1 MYTGEP
7 KGTFADEGLF
17 QLAEKYHLESLII
30 SCEYALKLKETEAPP
45 VLPLFEKGVP

>member
-17 QLAEKYHLESLII
+17 QLAEKYHLESLI
-30 SCEYALKLKETEAPP
+30 YHVNML
-45 VLPLFEKGVP
+45 